1 MRALVVS
8 SDNENWKSIKALV
21 ARSGWTVD
29 LAGQDTAISQYKS
42 QIYSAVIV
50 CAAGM
55 PDWGIDFATQFRAI
69 PNGWRASLFSVCNS
83 FLDHVA
89 DKLLEAGF
97 DDVLQLPLQE
107 QRFLHR
113 LISAEQRAIGIGQTV
128 LRDEPVR
135 SLIKS
140 PVSLARDVPYGV
152 FRSVAEGYFLQVNR
166 ALVEML
172 GYDDE
177 REVLG
182 LSIHDDINANPQDA
196 ERLWNDSDDYVDG
209 QDIQIKRCD
218 GTTFVG
224 RIFGRL
230 IRDENGRACELEG
243 IMQDVTESVHAEQRI
258 RQTNEELLA
267 IYEGMPDGIL
277 VVDIETEVII
287 RTNPAMSRITGFSR
301 EDLLKS
307 RIEDMVIDDPSINI
321 PSIYRSVT
329 EGQWNR
335 WNRFVGLKIHHKN
348 GIEVYCDLEVSTLI
362 YGSRQCLAAFFSDVT
377 EQIKAQQTTAKTEA
391 RFRSIF
397 DQAALGMAVTDRNGV
412 ILEVNNVLANMVE
425 FDSPVELV
433 GRNYTEF
440 FNPEDAGE
448 IQEEV
453 ERCFS
458 EGRNSFQIVRPL
470 LVSSGRK
477 VWARVSLSFM
487 ENAKVIHVV
496 EDITER
502 KEAIE
507 SLAESEASLRRVLTN
522 MPDVLVVL
530 NLKGEVVYI
539 NRGIHDLTIDDIVDK
554 TLEDFICDRDIPIF
568 HLAYKN
574 ILSTRATQ
582 TVVLED
588 RLGSWWQCR
597 CLTVEKEGKIQNV
610 MVFLTDV
617 TKERKSEETIREEQS
632 HLRKLLALFERD
644 RGLISFE
651 LHDGFC
657 QQLTGALMNFDAAA
671 GRFEPENGDT
681 SKAKE
686 CYRRGM
692 ELLKESIAESRRLV
706 RGLRPPVLDEFGIV
720 PAIEHLASDFSQD
733 GHLDVDL
740 IADLD
745 VDRLAHPIESAVFRI
760 VQESLN
766 NVQQHSRS
774 GRVEIRLFTKENMLR
789 VQVEDWG
796 IGFDPD
802 NVTSQH
808 FGLHGIRERA
818 RLLGGLA
825 NIDSQPGSGTR
836 VLVELPLIES
846 PPLNEMIQLQ

>member
-1 MRALVVS
+1 MKALVVS
-8 SDNENWKSIKALV
+8 SNDEKRRSLKALI
-21 ARSGWTVD
+21 ARSGWSVD
-29 LAGQDTAISQYKS
+29 LAEQENAISRYKS
-42 QIYSAVIV
+42 EMHSAVIV
-50 CAAGM
+50 CAVGVS
-55 PDWGIDFATQFRAI
+55 DWGIDFATQFRAI
-69 PNGWRASLFSVCNS
+69 PNSWRASLFSVCES
-83 FLDHVA
+83 FPENIA
-89 DKLLEAGF
+89 DKLLASGF
-97 DDVLQLPLQE
+97 DDVLELPFQE
-107 QRFLHR
+107 ERLAHR
-113 LISAEQRAIGIGQTV
+113 LISAEQRSIRIGQTV

-172 GYDDE
+172 GYDNE
-177 REVLG
+177 REVLD
-182 LSIHDDINANPQDA
+182 LSINNDINAHPEDT
-196 ERLWNDSDDYVDG
+196 EKLWNDWANYVDG
-209 QDIQIKRCD
+209 QDIRIKRRD

-230 IRDENGRACELEG
+230 IRDENGCACELEG

-277 VVDIETEVII
+277 VVDIDTEAVL
-287 RTNPAMSRITGFSR
+287 RTNPAMSRITGYSR
-301 EDLLKS
+301 DDLLKS
-307 RIEDMVIDDPSINI
+307 RIEDIVFNDPTIKITSMHK
-321 PSIYRSVT
+321 SVM

-335 WNRFVGLKIHHKN
+335 FSGLKIRHRK
-348 GIEVYCDLEVSTLI
+348 GVEVYCDLVVSALI
-362 YGSRQCLAAFFSDVT
+362 YGSRQCLVAFFSDAT
-377 EQIKAQQTTAKTEA
+377 EQIKAQQATAKTAA

-412 ILEVNNVLANMVE
+412 ILEVNNVLTDLVE
-425 FDSPVELV
+425 FSSPVELV

-440 FNPEDAGE
+440 FNPEDASE

-453 ERCFS
+453 ERCFV
-458 EGRNSFQIVRPL
+458 EGQTSFQVVRPL
-470 LVSSGRK
+470 LVESGRK

-487 ENAKVIHVV
+487 EDAKVIHVV
-496 EDITER
+496 EDVTER
-502 KEAIE
+502 KEALE
-507 SLAESEASLRRVLTN
+507 DLAESEASLRRVLTN
-522 MPDVLVVL
+522 MPDILVVL
-530 NLKGEVVYI
+530 NLKAEVVYI
-539 NRGIHDLTIDDIVDK
+539 NRDSPDLTIDEIVGKIPD
-554 TLEDFICDRDIPIF
+554 EFICDRDISLFYVAFKEIM
-568 HLAYKN
+568 
-574 ILSTRATQ
+574 STRATQ
-582 TVVLED
+582 TIAMED
-588 RLGSWWQCR
+588 RFGLWWQCR
-597 CLTVEKEGKIQNV
+597 CLPVEKNGEIQNV
-610 MVFLTDV
+610 MVFLTDI
-617 TKERKSEETIREEQS
+617 TKERKSEEAIREEQE

-657 QQLTGALMNFDAAA
+657 QQLTGAILNFDAASS
-671 GRFEPENGDT
+671 RFEPEGSNT
-681 SKAKE
+681 PKADE

-733 GHLDVDL
+733 GCLKVDL
-740 IADLD
+740 IANLD

-766 NVQQHSRS
+766 NVQQHSQS
-774 GRVEIRLFTKENMLR
+774 DRVEIRLFTEENMLR

-802 NVTSQH
+802 KVAAQH

-825 NIDSQPGSGTR
+825 NIDSQPGCGAR
-836 VLVELPLIES
+836 VLIELPLIES
-846 PPLNEMIQLQ
+846 PPPNETIQLQ